1 MRLLTFL
8 IFAAFPLLARAL
20 TFQEVELTCPIGG
33 EKFKTVL
40 AGSGYIS
47 GRFLDLKPFG
57 PVAAPWPLAKCPS
70 NGFVMYQS
78 KYSESELERLE
89 QFVASPAYQEIQAAN
104 TNYYLAATLQRHVEE
119 PQEKFAQTLLQATW
133 EARGEQYNRYASEAL
148 EVYKALLSKPY
159 SDKKK
164 WMTDQMIAG
173 ELERR
178 TRRFDDALKR
188 FSDLKENIS
197 DDQFVEEIVELQLKL
212 ISEGKSNPQL
222 IPAKKK

>member
-1 MRLLTFL
+1 MRLLPLL
-8 IFAAFPLLARAL
+8 IFATFPLLARAM

-40 AGSGYIS
+40 AGSGFTS

-78 KYSESELERLE
+78 KFSETEVERLQ
-89 QFVASPAYQEIQAAN
+89 QFVTSSTYQEIQAVH
-104 TNYYLAATLQRHVEE
+104 TNYYLAATLQRHLDE
-119 PQEKFAQTLLQATW
+119 PQERIAFTLLQATW

-148 EVYKALLSKPY
+148 EIYKALLSKPY

-164 WMTDQMIAG
+164 WVTDQLVAG

-178 TRRFDDALKR
+178 IRRFDDALKR

-197 DDQFVEEIVELQLKL
+197 DNQFAEEIVELQLKL

-222 IPAKKK
+222 VPSKKK